1 VTGVGDTMNFKPATI
16 RPSFFRCAGCATVHP
31 LAPDD
36 DIYRSACDD
45 CADERNDDA
54 PCDVGFDDDY

>member
-1 VTGVGDTMNFKPATI
+1 MNFKPATI